1 MKPFKATVAAGLLL
15 GALAAPAFARVDVS
29 FVIGVPPPVP
39 IIEVV
44 PVARPGY
51 VWVPGYW
58 TWHRDRHL
66 WIRGQWVIERPGYV
80 WVPDRWVQSGPRW
93 QLHRGYWD
101 RPKPGR
107 GHAYG
112 HVKHDRRDAHERRGR
127 RD

>member
-1 MKPFKATVAAGLLL
+1 MKPFKALIAPGLLL
-15 GALAAPAFARVDVS
+15 GSLSAPAFARVEVS
-29 FVIGVPPPVP
+29 VVIGVPPPVQMV
-39 IIEVV
+39 EVV

-51 VWVPGYW
+51 AWVPGYW
-58 TWHRDRHL
+58 AWHLDRHI
-66 WIRGQWVIERPGYV
+66 WIRGQWVVERPGYV

-101 RPKPGR
+101 RLKPGR

-112 HVKHDRRDAHERRGR
+112 QVKHPRRDQRGR

>member
-1 MKPFKATVAAGLLL
+1 MKPFRALIATGMLL
-15 GALAAPAFARVDVS
+15 GSLSAPTFARVDVS
-29 FVIGVPPPVP
+29 FVIGVPPPAP
-39 IIEVV
+39 IVEVV
-44 PVARPGY
+44 PVVRPGY

-58 TWHRDRHL
+58 TWHRDRHI
-66 WIRGQWVIERPGYV
+66 WIRGQWVVERPGYV

-101 RPKPGR
+101 RRKAGR

-112 HVKHDRRDAHERRGR
+112 HVKHDRRDRHDRRGR